1 MADEMTIENLRILAQ
16 AAGLELPDDE
26 LQRLLPGV
34 NRSKNQVAQL
44 RHLVEGENEPAAL
57 FILSKASQK

>member
-1 MADEMTIENLRILAQ
+1 MADEMTTENLRILAQ

-44 RHLVEGENEPAAL
+44 RQLVGGENEPAAL

>member
-44 RHLVEGENEPAAL
+44 RQLVEGANEPAAL

>member
-44 RHLVEGENEPAAL
+44 RQLVGGENEPAAL